1 MEMARYIL
9 EILKSQLMVVFSWG
23 FHAPTAIDNGL
34 RFGVHGFL
42 HCGTVE
48 VTYNEGTDL
57 FEVHLL
63 DADRTVKDCVEGIY
77 LDQLVEVI
85 DEMVERCPEYENR
98 VREEYCL
105 TFEQSEYE

>member
-1 MEMARYIL
+1 MARYIL
-9 EILKSQLMVVFSWG
+9 EILKSQLTVVFSWG
-23 FHAPTAIDNGL
+23 FHSPTAIDNGL

>member
-1 MEMARYIL
+1 MARYIL
-9 EILKSQLMVVFSWG
+9 EILKSQLTVVFSWG
-23 FHAPTAIDNGL
+23 FHSPTAIDNGL

-48 VTYNEGTDL
+48 VTYNGGTDL

-85 DEMVERCPEYENR
+85 DGMVERCPEYENR